1 MFESL
6 QDRFEGIVRSLRGQ
20 AKISETNIEEAVAEI
35 RRALLE
41 ADVHVKVVRDFI
53 TTVREKALGAE
64 VLKSVSPG
72 QQFTK
77 LLNDELTTLL
87 GGHAEPIRWARTG
100 PTVIMLVGLQGSGK
114 TTSAGKLAGLLKKKG
129 RKPFLIAA
137 DVYRPAAVD
146 QLVVLGKQLGVTV
159 FTPVDNDPLRTA
171 IEGLE
176 EAKRRGADTVLLD
189 TAGRLHIAEEL
200 MQELERI
207 REALQP
213 AEILFVADAMVGQD
227 AVNAAG
233 EFNRRLEFSGVILT
247 KLDGDSRGG
256 AAMSI
261 RSVTGK
267 PIKFVGVGEKLDAL
281 EQFHPDRMA
290 QRILGMGDV
299 VTLVE
304 KAQEQ
309 IDQVDAEKM
318 AGKLARAD
326 FDLEDFLSQMQ
337 VIKRMGPLEGLLK
350 MIPGIGSKISQ
361 LNMDPTSLVRTES
374 IIHSMTR
381 AERKKPELINGS
393 RKKRIAR
400 GCGRT
405 ENEVQALLTQF
416 TQMKGVLKQMSAFG
430 GLGSLMGGGGS
441 GPGSGN
447 GEAVRPGRMPMLP
460 GMPGMRQVSSK
471 PGRSKSKK
479 KKR

>member
-20 AKISETNIEEAVAEI
+20 ARISETNIEEAVAEI

-53 TTVREKALGAE
+53 TTVREKALGAD

-87 GGHAEPIRWARTG
+87 GGHAEPIRWTRGA

-137 DVYRPAAVD
+137 DIYRPAAVD
-146 QLVVLGKQLGVTV
+146 QLVVLGRQLGVPV
-159 FTPVDNDPLRTA
+159 FTPVDNNPLRTA
-171 IEGLE
+171 IDGLA
-176 EAKRRGADTVLLD
+176 EAVRQGADTVLLD
-189 TAGRLHIAEEL
+189 TAGRLHIADEL
-200 MQELERI
+200 MQELEQI
-207 REALQP
+207 RDALSP

-233 EFNRRLEFSGVILT
+233 EFHRRLEFSGVILT

-318 AGKLARAD
+318 ANKLARAD
-326 FDLEDFLSQMQ
+326 FDLQDFLSQMQ

-361 LNMDPTSLVRTES
+361 LNLDPKSLVRTES
-374 IIHSMTR
+374 IIHSMTP

-400 GCGRT
+400 GSGRT

-430 GLGSLMGGGGS
+430 GLGSLMGAGGEGQA
-441 GPGSGN
+441 P
-447 GEAVRPGRMPMLP
+447 ARPGRMPMLP

-471 PGRSKSKK
+471 PGKSKSKK

>member
-1 MFESL
+1 MFDSL

-20 AKISETNIEEAVAEI
+20 ARISESNIEEAVADI

-53 TTVREKALGAE
+53 ATISEKALGAE

-77 LLNDELTTLL
+77 LLNDELTELL
-87 GGHAEPIRWARTG
+87 GGHAEPIRWVRGG
-100 PTVIMLVGLQGSGK
+100 PTVIMMVGLQGSGK
-114 TTSAGKLAGLLKKKG
+114 TTSAGKLAALLKKKG

-137 DVYRPAAVD
+137 DIYRPAAVE
-146 QLVVLGKQLGVTV
+146 QLVVLGKQIGVPV
-159 FTPVDNDPLRTA
+159 FTPVDQDPLRTA
-171 IEGLE
+171 VEGLA
-176 EAKRRGADTVLLD
+176 EATRRGADTVLLD
-189 TAGRLHIAEEL
+189 TAGRLHIAEDM

-207 REALQP
+207 RETLQP
-213 AEILFVADAMVGQD
+213 AEILFVADAMIGQD

-233 EFNRRLEFSGVILT
+233 EFNRRLEFTGVILT
-247 KLDGDSRGG
+247 KLDGDTRGG

-267 PIKFVGVGEKLDAL
+267 PVKFVGVGEKLDAL

-309 IDQVDAEKM
+309 IDRVDAEKM
-318 AGKLARAD
+318 AGKLARAE

-361 LNMDPTSLVRTES
+361 LNMDPKSLVRTES
-374 IIHSMTR
+374 IIHSMTK
-381 AERKKPELINGS
+381 AERKQPTLINGS
-393 RKKRIAR
+393 RKRRIAR
-400 GCGRT
+400 GAGRS

-416 TQMKGVLKQMSAFG
+416 TQMKGVLKQMASFG
-430 GLGSLMGGGGS
+430 GLGSLMGGGGA
-441 GPGSGN
+441 GAEPG
-447 GEAVRPGRMPMLP
+447 AAPGRMPMLP
-460 GMPGMRQVSSK
+460 GMPGMRQFSTK
-471 PGRSKSKK
+471 PGRAKSKK